1 MIVREEYFPVMWL
14 YFVQGVSNLKT
25 LNDILQWGITL
36 LLK

>member
-1 MIVREEYFPVMWL
+1 MIAREEYFAMWL

-25 LNDILQWGITL
+25 LNDILQRGITL